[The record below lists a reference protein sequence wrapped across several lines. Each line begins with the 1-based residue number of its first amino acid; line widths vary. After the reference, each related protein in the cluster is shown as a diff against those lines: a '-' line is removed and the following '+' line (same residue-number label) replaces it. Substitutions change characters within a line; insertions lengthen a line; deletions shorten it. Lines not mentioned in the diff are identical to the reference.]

1 MPDLHGNSLSVRAM
15 AQVDATYMQ
24 HGHLGSIPVELTD
37 RFSELS
43 SAVGPPGSGGGE
55 QNPHARAY
63 AEAKAIR

>member
-1 MPDLHGNSLSVRAM
+1 M

-43 SAVGPPGSGGGE
+43 SAMGPPGSGGGE

>member
-1 MPDLHGNSLSVRAM
+1 MPDLLGKAVSFRQM
-15 AQVDATYMQ
+15 PQVDATYMQ

-43 SAVGPPGSGGGE
+43 SAMGPPGSGGSE